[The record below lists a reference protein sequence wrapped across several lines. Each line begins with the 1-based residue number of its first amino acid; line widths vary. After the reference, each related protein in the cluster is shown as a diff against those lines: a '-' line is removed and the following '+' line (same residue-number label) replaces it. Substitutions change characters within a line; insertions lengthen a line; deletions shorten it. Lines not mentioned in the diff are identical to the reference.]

1 LALYLVLIVT
11 NSQSL
16 SSFHFLWWCSK

>member
-16 SSFHFLWWCSK
+16 SSFHFLWWCSE